1 MDLLPALL
9 RRWKIRMGI
18 SERSVVDF
26 LPGKPLFKS
35 HRKLWVSW
43 GASNIQLKGCI
54 LPGVEQEQCH
64 CLRVSYMSEMLTGW
78 ILKAAFVV
86 IFSTSQERSPNIQVV
101 LWLAQGHV
109 SGIQTQP
116 WLRLYR
122 STSRD
127 HPRGSLLPWA
137 SVPGDCQ
144 IRWLGAPQ
152 FIRPPGFES
161 WSLFVCW
168 ASNFTALNLNFLI
181 YQMGIIL
188 VIILQRAMR
197 SIHLTWH
204 STEHIASA
212 KKITIIIN
220 RWLLLAHAHTDFQ
233 FPSKIL
239 PPQKCLTICNELASP
254 SGKSDYIPDC
264 ACHISHSC
272 VAY

>member
-35 HRKLWVSW
+35 HRKLWVSG

-64 CLRVSYMSEMLTGW
+64 CLRVSYMPEMLTGW

-109 SGIQTQP
+109 SRIQTQP
-116 WLRLYR
+116 WLRLYC

-127 HPRGSLLPWA
+127 HPLGFCPRRLSNTVTGSTPIHQTSWVWILVPLRLL
-137 SVPGDCQ
+137 GQ
-144 IRWLGAPQ
+144 QLHRFKPQ
-152 FIRPPGFES
+152 FPHLSNGHHTSNYTSKGYEKHSFN
-161 WSLFVCW
+161 LAQYW
-168 ASNFTALNLNFLI
+168 A
-181 YQMGIIL
+181 
-188 VIILQRAMR
+188 
-197 SIHLTWH
+197 H
-204 STEHIASA
+204 S
-212 KKITIIIN
+212 
-220 RWLLLAHAHTDFQ
+220 Q
-233 FPSKIL
+233 
-239 PPQKCLTICNELASP
+239 C
-254 SGKSDYIPDC
+254 
-264 ACHISHSC
+264 
-272 VAY
+272 